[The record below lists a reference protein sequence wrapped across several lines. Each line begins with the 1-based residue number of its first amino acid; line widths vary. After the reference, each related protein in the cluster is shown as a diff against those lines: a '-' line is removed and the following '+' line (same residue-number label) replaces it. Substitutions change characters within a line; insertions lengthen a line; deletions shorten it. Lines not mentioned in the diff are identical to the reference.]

1 MEKKEIKLTEDALTE
16 AMCKV
21 ANEITGKLPLKNV
34 SAAANL
40 VVLIGIVNA
49 ELVDILF
56 GGGYRPQLMRRVAYD
71 FAR

>member
-1 MEKKEIKLTEDALTE
+1 MEKKEIKLTEDTLTE

-21 ANEITGKLPLKNV
+21 ANEITGKLPPKHV

-40 VVLIGIVNA
+40 VLLIGIVNA

-56 GGGYRPQLMRRVAYD
+56 GGGVQTSTDEESNV
-71 FAR
+71 

>member
-1 MEKKEIKLTEDALTE
+1 MEKKEIKLTEDTLTE

-21 ANEITGKLPLKNV
+21 ANEITGKLPPKHV

-40 VVLIGIVNA
+40 VLLIGIVNA

-56 GGGYRPQLMRRVAYD
+56 GGGTDLN
-71 FAR
+71 